1 MRYFSS
7 LLLGTSILFSCSV
20 SAMEPEEY
28 KPTIRLVEG
37 LPLNDPQEYYTELGA
52 NNKHSALGRKNDLEL
67 RALIRNNFT
76 KNETGFYE
84 PYVQRNPNLV
94 PDLRRLSEIFFYDN
108 EVKVLLGE
116 ALLADDK
123 KSREGILLF
132 AHALK
137 SEWHERRLIGK
148 DLPPLTSRAMLPL
161 EYYCMRYGCHL
172 QTFVSDLHSP
182 VVDILIFLENHQ
194 KQDFSSYIERDPE
207 VLSISGKVSPSLLK
221 TLLGRRLQDSFLT
234 RCTPV
239 LSRLNEVDSDCFD
252 ALFLMIDQV
261 FSFDPLQLR
270 KNLSNKL
277 YSSFLR
283 NGKNIPPSLKYSYA
297 EFCLFAEGKPAEAI
311 PYLESLLENQE
322 NRDNYF
328 QLPDIY
334 NLLGGCFLE
343 TERYEEARTTFE
355 KAMAWKCIN
364 PVIKWNLAFSNVK
377 CKNYDDKIL
386 KSMHE
391 ALETL
396 PMNHG
401 AYNSFV
407 LTYQCVLK
415 EAGKTEELNKSLFS
429 EQEKAI
435 KISLDKAKA
444 KEEDQAKRVK
454 AGIKAQQALSQS
466 TNQPMPQKKTITPTG
481 PISCNFEPPCVT
493 ESSSSKGNEEA
504 VAPKKVKKKTKGQAH
519 PAKSVSQSHSEQPK
533 TVRQPVRFIENLT
546 DNKNAW
552 KIFHRLFTLHG
563 RNKNCFDNNVKI
575 TLHEVDSLFCALK
588 QDFDSSKGHGSHTK
602 ATLEGKMLIFSKT
615 VNLIPE
621 QIIDLRKAFIK
632 TGIMPNDPELIEKLK
647 RDFPDE

>member
-28 KPTIRLVEG
+28 NKPTKG

-76 KNETGFYE
+76 KNEAGFYE

-137 SEWHERRLIGK
+137 SEWHERQLIGK

-172 QTFVSDLHSP
+172 QTFVSDLRSP

-194 KQDFSSYIERDPE
+194 KQDFSSYTERDPE
-207 VLSISGKVSPSLLK
+207 VLSIPGKVSPSLLK
-221 TLLGRRLQDSFLT
+221 TLLGRRLQDSFLS

-252 ALFLMIDQV
+252 ALFLMIDQI

-270 KNLSNKL
+270 KNLSNIL

-283 NGKNIPPSLKYSYA
+283 DGKNIPPSLKYSYA

-334 NLLGGCFLE
+334 NLLGVLFLE
-343 TERYEEARTTFE
+343 TERYEEARTTLE
-355 KAMAWKCIN
+355 KAMAWKCTKPLIR
-364 PVIKWNLAFSNVK
+364 WNLAYSNIK
-377 CKNYDDKIL
+377 CQNYDDKSVEAL
-386 KSMHE
+386 HE
-391 ALETL
+391 ALQMIS
-396 PMNHG
+396 MNHEG
-401 AYNSFV
+401 YNSFV
-407 LTYQCVLK
+407 LSYQCVLQ
-415 EAGKTEELNKSLFS
+415 EAGKTEKLHAFLLS

-435 KISLDKAKA
+435 KVSLDKAKV
-444 KEEDQAKRVK
+444 KEEAQAKRTK
-454 AGIKAQQALSQS
+454 AGIEAQRAALRSQS

-493 ESSSSKGNEEA
+493 ESSNSKREEEA
-504 VAPKKVKKKTKGQAH
+504 VTPKKEKKKTKGQGN

-552 KIFHRLFTLHG
+552 NIFHRLFTLHE

-602 ATLEGKMLIFSKT
+602 ATLEGQMIIFSKT
-615 VNLIPE
+615 VNLKPE

-632 TGIMPNDPELIEKLK
+632 AGIMPNDRDLIKKL
-647 RDFPDE
+647 REDFPDE